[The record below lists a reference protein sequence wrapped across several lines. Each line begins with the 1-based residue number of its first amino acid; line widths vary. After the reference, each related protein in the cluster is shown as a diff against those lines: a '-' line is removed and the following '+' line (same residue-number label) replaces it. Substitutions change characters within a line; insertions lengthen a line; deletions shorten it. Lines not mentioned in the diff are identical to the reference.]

1 MELKSPPPKKVG
13 ETTGCSAEIRCVTQP
28 FPIGYPVANFRIS
41 GDIMSAQEIIQVSR
55 VVEALHQLLGD
66 KLTFEAASVVLEVMK
81 EEDLTPEAYCQRLKS
96 IPPAVT
102 LGTLK
107 ALTGEPNNWR
117 QHRQIIWWRTS
128 KEGVDTIRLASRGR
142 SFKARL
148 RDAIRD
154 Q

>member
-1 MELKSPPPKKVG
+1 MGVEQIDQISRALEELH
-13 ETTGCSAEIRCVTQP
+13 IL
-28 FPIGYPVANFRIS
+28 
-41 GDIMSAQEIIQVSR
+41 M
-55 VVEALHQLLGD
+55 GD
-66 KLTFEAASVVLEVMK
+66 KLTFEAAAVVLAVMR
-81 EEDLTPEAYCQRLKS
+81 EEDLSPQTYCQRLKAV
-96 IPPAVT
+96 PPEVI

-154 Q
+154 

>member
-1 MELKSPPPKKVG
+1 MGEAELG
-13 ETTGCSAEIRCVTQP
+13 A
-28 FPIGYPVANFRIS
+28 
-41 GDIMSAQEIIQVSR
+41 VSR
-55 VVEALHQLLGD
+55 VVVELHALMGD
-66 KLTFEAASVVLEVMK
+66 KLSFEAAAVILEVMK
-81 EEDLTPEAYCQRLKS
+81 DEDLSPEVYCQRLKA

-117 QHRQIIWWRTS
+117 QHRQIIWWRS
-128 KEGVDTIRLASRGR
+128 GKEGVDTIRLASRGR

>member
-1 MELKSPPPKKVG
+1 MASEGSRGGGMMGEAELGAVG
-13 ETTGCSAEIRCVTQP
+13 
-28 FPIGYPVANFRIS
+28 
-41 GDIMSAQEIIQVSR
+41 R
-55 VVEALHQLLGD
+55 VLEELHVLMGD
-66 KLTFEAASVVLEVMK
+66 KLTFEAASVVLAVMR
-81 EEDLTPEAYCQRLKS
+81 EEDLTPETYCQRLKA

-117 QHRQIIWWRTS
+117 QHRQIIWWR
-128 KEGVDTIRLASRGR
+128 KGKDGADTIRLASRGR

-148 RDAIRD
+148 RDAIRG

>member
-1 MELKSPPPKKVG
+1 
-13 ETTGCSAEIRCVTQP
+13 
-28 FPIGYPVANFRIS
+28 
-41 GDIMSAQEIIQVSR
+41 MSAQEIMQVSR
-55 VVEALHQLLGD
+55 VVETLHHLMGH
-66 KLTFEAASVVLEVMK
+66 KLTFEAAAVVLEVMR
-81 EEDLTPEAYCQRLKS
+81 EEDLSPETYCQRLKA
-96 IPPAVT
+96 IPPEVT

-117 QHRQIIWWRTS
+117 QHRQIIWWRRS

-154 Q
+154 